1 MAADP
6 FDVVRAYYRAMN
18 RADAEAV
25 LALYHDACITEQIYP
40 DDEPGAIC
48 RGRAAQR
55 ERLARFLAGFAG
67 ALDDG
72 VTIFRPRTI
81 GGIETG
87 WGWVLADWHAA
98 VRPRAGGETRAFD
111 GYSHF
116 WVEDG
121 LIRRQRSVMAPATPE
136 QAGAG
141 AGEAPAPRAYPS
153 RPIVG
158 AGAVI
163 FVDGRVVLIRRR
175 YEPLAGQW
183 SLPGG
188 TVEIGETLEAA
199 VAREVREETGL
210 LVDVGPVVEVFDRIL
225 LDHERKVRYHYVLV
239 DYLCRVVGG
248 RLAHGS
254 DVSDVVLADP
264 SDLAPYV
271 ITAKAAAVIAKA
283 ERMG

>member
-1 MAADP
+1 MFSDP
-6 FDVVRAYYRAMN
+6 FDVVREYYRAMN
-18 RADAEAV
+18 RADVEAV
-25 LALYHDACITEQIYP
+25 LALYHDACVTEQIYP

-72 VTIFRPRTI
+72 AMIFRPRTI

-87 WGWVLADWHAA
+87 WGWVQADWHAA
-98 VRPRAGGETRAFD
+98 VRPRAGGEPRAFA

-116 WVEDG
+116 WVEEG
-121 LIRRQRSVMAPATPE
+121 LIRRQRSVTGPAALDQVRTGVE
-136 QAGAG
+136 TATGA
-141 AGEAPAPRAYPS
+141 RAYPS

-158 AGAVI
+158 VGAVI

-199 VAREVREETGL
+199 IAREVREETGL

-225 LDHERKVRYHYVLV
+225 LDDARQVRYHYVLV
-239 DYLCRVVGG
+239 DYLCRAVGG

-254 DVSDVVLADP
+254 DVTDATLADP
-264 SDLAPYV
+264 SDLAPYA

-283 ERMG
+283 GRMG